1 MSYTELTVWTR
12 GIIMDKEGRDI
23 VNSISAS
30 ARQEGKY
37 AQAMENYV
45 DNPDRTN
52 CPTRKYCRVSDSVL
66 ENELTYEN
74 EHPNIV
80 VLVEGTMVKGWDYM
94 RGMPPGGTLVINT
107 HYTPDYMIR
116 FVPGA
121 ERLAQLVC
129 VDAAKLA
136 DHKWLYYRLGQLGLD
151 RLSTEGAAERNKDI
165 APDIA
170 APLIAAVVKATGV
183 VKRETIQ
190 PMIANKKAF
199 EMALNELHILPLNQ
213 WPRRKD
219 HMSTKGTRIPD
230 WLTVPFA
237 GITPAP
243 TQEKGQDLFPTG
255 NWRSIRPVYRDKLPP
270 CNNACGTNE
279 KIQGYLDLVKR
290 GKYLDAYAL
299 IKEDM
304 PFPSVTG
311 RVCYHPC
318 EQACNRGQ
326 YDEAISIRAVERFLG
341 DLGQALP
348 RDVVKP
354 GKPNGKTVA
363 VVGSGPAGH
372 SAAYQLARLG
382 YKVTILEKSPKA
394 GGLNRGGIPDW
405 VLPQHVLDREI
416 ERLVE
421 LGVTIKT
428 NVEAG
433 KDITWDDLKKNYDA
447 CVLAVGLT
455 EPNSVRAEGEN
466 KDGVIYGLPFLRDIG
481 MGTSKVK
488 LGSRVAVIGGGNT
501 AIDCARE
508 ALRQG
513 AVEVTMITVES
524 NPQEMP
530 CVPEDLHDMVEEGVE
545 LLHGRA
551 MTAAIGN
558 GKVEALHLYPA
569 RFSGAINASPITV
582 NKEAPVV
589 RFAVDNV
596 IIAIGQRA
604 ALGWLPP
611 EFKNERGTIKI
622 DRFGRL
628 GDTNFFAAGDVVQL
642 GSGQPLMV
650 VNAVGDGKRVAFNLD
665 KALRGEPLQPRK
677 IPVDVIMDL
686 NRMNMTYF
694 PHFPRVKQSM
704 LNPTS
709 RRKTQEEV
717 IQSFTEEQ
725 AIEEASRCFSCGT
738 CNACDNCYLV
748 CPEPCIVRSARSNG
762 LYKILV
768 DYCKG
773 CRVCIE
779 ECPTGCLEGVPEL
792 DFDTGVVRMDTAF
805 AISPGL
811 HGRQA
816 QELVNLASRPAKE
829 I

>member
-1 MSYTELTVWTR
+1 
-12 GIIMDKEGRDI
+12 
-23 VNSISAS
+23 
-30 ARQEGKY
+30 
-37 AQAMENYV
+37 
-45 DNPDRTN
+45 
-52 CPTRKYCRVSDSVL
+52 
-66 ENELTYEN
+66 
-74 EHPNIV
+74 
-80 VLVEGTMVKGWDYM
+80 
-94 RGMPPGGTLVINT
+94 
-107 HYTPDYMIR
+107 
-116 FVPGA
+116 
-121 ERLAQLVC
+121 
-129 VDAAKLA
+129 
-136 DHKWLYYRLGQLGLD
+136 
-151 RLSTEGAAERNKDI
+151 
-165 APDIA
+165 
-170 APLIAAVVKATGV
+170 
-183 VKRETIQ
+183 
-190 PMIANKKAF
+190 
-199 EMALNELHILPLNQ
+199 
-213 WPRRKD
+213 
-219 HMSTKGTRIPD
+219 MSTKGTRIPD
-230 WLTVPFA
+230 WLKVPFG

-243 TQEKGQDLFPTG
+243 SQEKGQDLFPTG

-290 GKYLDAYAL
+290 GKYMDAYAL

-341 DLGQALP
+341 DLGQALA
-348 RDVVKP
+348 RDVVKA
-354 GKPNGKTVA
+354 GTPNGKKVA

-382 YKVTILEKSPKA
+382 YAVTILEKSPKA

-405 VLPQHVLDREI
+405 VLPQDVLDREI

-421 LGVTIKT
+421 LGITIKT
-428 NVEAG
+428 NCEVG
-433 KDITWDDLKKNYDA
+433 KDVSWDDLKKNYDA
-447 CVLAVGLT
+447 VVLAVGLI
-455 EPNSVRAEGEN
+455 EPNSARAEGEN
-466 KDGVIYGLPFLRDIG
+466 KKGVLFGLPFLRDIG

-488 LGSRVAVIGGGNT
+488 LGARVVVIGGGNT

-513 AVEVTMITVES
+513 AVEVTMITVEAS
-524 NPQEMP
+524 SKEMP
-530 CVPEDLHDMVEEGVE
+530 AVPEDLHDMVEEGVE
-545 LLHGRA
+545 LMHGRA
-551 MTAAIGN
+551 MTAVLGD
-558 GKVEALHLYPA
+558 GKVEALQLHPA
-569 RFSGAINASPITV
+569 RFAGAINASPI
-582 NKEAPVV
+582 NIDRDAKPEK
-589 RFAVDNV
+589 FACDNV
-596 IIAIGQRA
+596 IIAVGQHA
-604 ALGWLPP
+604 SLNWLPA

-622 DRFGRL
+622 DKFGRL
-628 GDTNFFAAGDVVQL
+628 GDTNFFAAGDIVQL

-665 KALRGEPLQPRK
+665 KVLNEKPLEPRS
-677 IPVDVIMDL
+677 IPIDVIVDL

-694 PHFPRVKQSM
+694 PHFPRVQQA
-704 LNPTS
+704 LLPPTS
-709 RRKTQEEV
+709 RRKTQDEV
-717 IQSFTEEQ
+717 ILAYTEEQ
-725 AIEEASRCFSCGT
+725 AVEEASRCFSCGT

-748 CPEPCIVRSARSNG
+748 CPEPCIARSTRSNG

-805 AISPGL
+805 AISQGL

-816 QELVNLASRPAKE
+816 EELAHLADRPAKN

>member
-1 MSYTELTVWTR
+1 
-12 GIIMDKEGRDI
+12 
-23 VNSISAS
+23 
-30 ARQEGKY
+30 
-37 AQAMENYV
+37 
-45 DNPDRTN
+45 
-52 CPTRKYCRVSDSVL
+52 
-66 ENELTYEN
+66 
-74 EHPNIV
+74 
-80 VLVEGTMVKGWDYM
+80 
-94 RGMPPGGTLVINT
+94 
-107 HYTPDYMIR
+107 
-116 FVPGA
+116 
-121 ERLAQLVC
+121 
-129 VDAAKLA
+129 
-136 DHKWLYYRLGQLGLD
+136 
-151 RLSTEGAAERNKDI
+151 
-165 APDIA
+165 
-170 APLIAAVVKATGV
+170 
-183 VKRETIQ
+183 
-190 PMIANKKAF
+190 
-199 EMALNELHILPLNQ
+199 
-213 WPRRKD
+213 
-219 HMSTKGTRIPD
+219 MSTKGTRIPE

-318 EQACNRGQ
+318 ETACNRGQ

-341 DLGQALP
+341 DLGQALQ

-354 GKPNGKTVA
+354 GKPNGKKVA

-372 SAAYQLARLG
+372 SSAYQLARLG

-416 ERLVE
+416 ERLIE
-421 LGVTIKT
+421 LGIAIKT
-428 NVEAG
+428 NTEVG
-433 KDITWDDLKKNYDA
+433 KDVSWDSLKKDYDA
-447 CVLAVGLT
+447 VVLAVGLT
-455 EPNSVRAEGEN
+455 EPNNVRAEGEN
-466 KDGVIYGLPFLRDIG
+466 KQGVIYGLPLLRDIG

-488 LGSRVAVIGGGNT
+488 LGPRVAVIGGGNT

-513 AVEVTMITVES
+513 AVEVTMITVEG

-530 CVPEDLHDMVEEGVE
+530 CVPEDLHDMLEEGVE
-545 LLHGRA
+545 LIHGRA
-551 MTAAIGN
+551 MTAVLGN
-558 GKVEALHLYPA
+558 GKVEALQLYPA
-569 RFSGAINASPITV
+569 KFSGAINASPIAI
-582 NKEAPVV
+582 NKDVAAEK
-589 RFAVDNV
+589 FAVDNV
-596 IIAIGQRA
+596 IIAVGQHA
-604 ALGWLPP
+604 SLNWLPQ
-611 EFKNERGTIKI
+611 EFKTEGGTIKV

-628 GDTNFFAAGDVVQL
+628 GDTNFFAAGDIVQL

-665 KALRGEPLQPRK
+665 KALRGEVLEPRK
-677 IPVDVIMDL
+677 IAIDVIVDL

-694 PHFPRVKQSM
+694 PHFPRVKQGM

-709 RRKTQEEV
+709 RKKTQDEV
-717 IQSFTEEQ
+717 ILAFTEEQ
-725 AIEEASRCFSCGT
+725 AVEEAGRCFSCGT

-748 CPEPCIVRSARSNG
+748 CPEPCIARSDRSNG

-792 DFDTGVVRMDTAF
+792 DFDAGVVRMDTAF
-805 AISPGL
+805 AITPGL

-816 QELVNLASRPAKE
+816 QELANMASRPAKE

>member
-1 MSYTELTVWTR
+1 
-12 GIIMDKEGRDI
+12 
-23 VNSISAS
+23 
-30 ARQEGKY
+30 
-37 AQAMENYV
+37 
-45 DNPDRTN
+45 
-52 CPTRKYCRVSDSVL
+52 
-66 ENELTYEN
+66 
-74 EHPNIV
+74 
-80 VLVEGTMVKGWDYM
+80 
-94 RGMPPGGTLVINT
+94 
-107 HYTPDYMIR
+107 
-116 FVPGA
+116 
-121 ERLAQLVC
+121 
-129 VDAAKLA
+129 
-136 DHKWLYYRLGQLGLD
+136 
-151 RLSTEGAAERNKDI
+151 
-165 APDIA
+165 
-170 APLIAAVVKATGV
+170 
-183 VKRETIQ
+183 
-190 PMIANKKAF
+190 
-199 EMALNELHILPLNQ
+199 
-213 WPRRKD
+213 
-219 HMSTKGTRIPD
+219 MSTKGTRIPD

-318 EQACNRGQ
+318 ESACNRGQ

-341 DLGQALP
+341 DLGQALQ

-354 GKPNGKTVA
+354 GKPNGKKVA

-405 VLPQHVLDREI
+405 VLPQDVLDREI
-416 ERLVE
+416 ERLIE
-421 LGVTIKT
+421 LGIAIKT
-428 NVEAG
+428 NTEVG
-433 KDITWDDLKKNYDA
+433 KDVSWDSLKKDYDA
-447 CVLAVGLT
+447 VVLAVGLT

-466 KDGVIYGLPFLRDIG
+466 KQGVIYGLPFLRDIG

-488 LGSRVAVIGGGNT
+488 LGARVAVIGGGNT

-513 AVEVTMITVES
+513 AVEVTMITVEG
-524 NPQEMP
+524 NPKEMP
-530 CVPEDLHDMVEEGVE
+530 CVPEDLHDMLEEGVE
-545 LLHGRA
+545 LIHGRA
-551 MTAAIGN
+551 MTAVLGN
-558 GKVEALHLYPA
+558 GKVEALQLYPA
-569 RFSGAINASPITV
+569 KFSGAINASPITI
-582 NKEAPVV
+582 NKDVAAEK
-589 RFAVDNV
+589 FAVDNV
-596 IIAIGQRA
+596 IIAVGQHSSLA
-604 ALGWLPP
+604 WLPA
-611 EFKNERGTIKI
+611 EFKTERGSIKI

-628 GDTNFFAAGDVVQL
+628 GDTNFFAAGDIVQL

-665 KALRGEPLQPRK
+665 KALRGEALEPRK
-677 IPVDVIMDL
+677 IAIDVIVDL

-694 PHFPRVKQSM
+694 PHFPRVKQAM

-709 RRKTQEEV
+709 RKKTQEEV
-717 IQSFTEEQ
+717 ILAFTEEQ
-725 AIEEASRCFSCGT
+725 AVEEAGRCFSCGT

-748 CPEPCIVRSARSNG
+748 CPEPCIARSDRSNG

-792 DFDTGVVRMDTAF
+792 DFDAGVVRMDTAF
-805 AISPGL
+805 AITPGL

-816 QELVNLASRPAKE
+816 QELANLASRPAKE
-829 I
+829 L

>member
-1 MSYTELTVWTR
+1 
-12 GIIMDKEGRDI
+12 
-23 VNSISAS
+23 
-30 ARQEGKY
+30 
-37 AQAMENYV
+37 
-45 DNPDRTN
+45 
-52 CPTRKYCRVSDSVL
+52 
-66 ENELTYEN
+66 
-74 EHPNIV
+74 
-80 VLVEGTMVKGWDYM
+80 
-94 RGMPPGGTLVINT
+94 
-107 HYTPDYMIR
+107 
-116 FVPGA
+116 
-121 ERLAQLVC
+121 
-129 VDAAKLA
+129 
-136 DHKWLYYRLGQLGLD
+136 
-151 RLSTEGAAERNKDI
+151 
-165 APDIA
+165 
-170 APLIAAVVKATGV
+170 
-183 VKRETIQ
+183 
-190 PMIANKKAF
+190 
-199 EMALNELHILPLNQ
+199 
-213 WPRRKD
+213 
-219 HMSTKGTRIPD
+219 MSTKGTHIPE
-230 WLTVPFA
+230 WLNVPFA

-243 TQEKGQDLFPTG
+243 SQEKGQDLFPTG
-255 NWRSIRPVYRDKLPP
+255 NWRAIRPVYRDKLPP

-341 DLGQALP
+341 DLGQALA
-348 RDVVKP
+348 RDVVKA
-354 GKPNGKTVA
+354 GTPNGKKVA

-382 YKVTILEKSPKA
+382 YEVTILEKSPKA

-405 VLPQHVLDREI
+405 VLPGHVLDREI

-421 LGVTIKT
+421 LGIKIKT
-428 NVEAG
+428 NVEVG
-433 KDITWDDLKKNYDA
+433 KDVTWDELKKNYDA
-447 CVLAVGLT
+447 VVLAVGLT
-455 EPNSVRAEGEN
+455 DPNSARADGEDKN
-466 KDGVIYGLPFLRDIG
+466 GVIFGLPFLRDIG

-488 LGSRVAVIGGGNT
+488 LGARVAVIGGGNT

-513 AVEVTMITVES
+513 AVEVTMITIEGS
-524 NPQEMP
+524 AKEMSA
-530 CVPEDLHDMVEEGVE
+530 VPEDLHDMTEEGVE

-551 MTAAIGN
+551 MTAVLGD
-558 GKVEALHLYPA
+558 GKVEALELRPA
-569 RFSGAINASPITV
+569 QFAGAINASPIV
-582 NKEAPVV
+582 IDRESKAE

-596 IIAIGQRA
+596 IIAVGQHA
-604 ALGWLPP
+604 SLKWLPD
-611 EFKNERGTIKI
+611 EFKTERGTIKI
-622 DRFGRL
+622 DKFGRL
-628 GDTNFFAAGDVVQL
+628 GGTKFFAAGDVVQL
-642 GSGQPLMV
+642 GMGQPLMV

-665 KALRGEPLQPRK
+665 EVLRGEQLQPRSVP
-677 IPVDVIMDL
+677 IDVIVDL

-694 PHFPRVKQSM
+694 PHFPRVQQSLLPPM
-704 LNPTS
+704 S
-709 RRKTQEEV
+709 RRKTQDEV
-717 IQSFTEEQ
+717 ILSYTEEQ
-725 AIEEASRCFSCGT
+725 AVEEASRCFSCGT

-748 CPEPCIVRSARSNG
+748 CPEPCIVRSTRSNG

-792 DFDTGVVRMDTAF
+792 DFDSGVVRMDTAF

-816 QELVNLASRPAKE
+816 EELRNLGDRPAKS

>member
-1 MSYTELTVWTR
+1 
-12 GIIMDKEGRDI
+12 
-23 VNSISAS
+23 
-30 ARQEGKY
+30 
-37 AQAMENYV
+37 
-45 DNPDRTN
+45 
-52 CPTRKYCRVSDSVL
+52 
-66 ENELTYEN
+66 
-74 EHPNIV
+74 
-80 VLVEGTMVKGWDYM
+80 
-94 RGMPPGGTLVINT
+94 
-107 HYTPDYMIR
+107 
-116 FVPGA
+116 
-121 ERLAQLVC
+121 
-129 VDAAKLA
+129 
-136 DHKWLYYRLGQLGLD
+136 
-151 RLSTEGAAERNKDI
+151 
-165 APDIA
+165 
-170 APLIAAVVKATGV
+170 
-183 VKRETIQ
+183 
-190 PMIANKKAF
+190 
-199 EMALNELHILPLNQ
+199 
-213 WPRRKD
+213 
-219 HMSTKGTRIPD
+219 MSTKGTRIPE

-318 EQACNRGQ
+318 ETACNRGQ

-341 DLGQALP
+341 DLGQALQ

-354 GKPNGKTVA
+354 GKPNGKKVA

-416 ERLVE
+416 ERLIE
-421 LGVTIKT
+421 LGIAIKT
-428 NVEAG
+428 NTEVG
-433 KDITWDDLKKNYDA
+433 KDVSWDSLKKDCDA
-447 CVLAVGLT
+447 VVLAVGLT

-466 KDGVIYGLPFLRDIG
+466 KQGVIYGLPFLRDIG

-488 LGSRVAVIGGGNT
+488 LGARVAVIGGGNT

-513 AVEVTMITVES
+513 AVEVTMITVEG
-524 NPQEMP
+524 NPKEMP
-530 CVPEDLHDMVEEGVE
+530 CVPEDLHDMLEEGVE
-545 LLHGRA
+545 LIHGRA
-551 MTAAIGN
+551 MTAVLGN
-558 GKVEALHLYPA
+558 GKVEALQLYPA
-569 RFSGAINASPITV
+569 KFSGAINASPITI
-582 NKEAPVV
+582 NKDVAAEK
-589 RFAVDNV
+589 FAVDNV
-596 IIAIGQRA
+596 IIAVGQHA
-604 ALGWLPP
+604 SLAWLPA
-611 EFKNERGTIKI
+611 EFKNERGTIKV

-628 GDTNFFAAGDVVQL
+628 GDTNFFAAGDIVQL

-665 KALRGEPLQPRK
+665 KALRGEVLEPRK
-677 IPVDVIMDL
+677 IAIDVIVDL

-694 PHFPRVKQSM
+694 PHFPRVKQGM

-709 RRKTQEEV
+709 RKKTQDEV
-717 IQSFTEEQ
+717 ILAFTEEQ
-725 AIEEASRCFSCGT
+725 AVEEAGRCFSCGT

-748 CPEPCIVRSARSNG
+748 CPEPCIARSDRSNG

-792 DFDTGVVRMDTAF
+792 DFDAGVVRMDTAF
-805 AISPGL
+805 AITPGL

-816 QELVNLASRPAKE
+816 QELANLASRPPKE

>member
-1 MSYTELTVWTR
+1 
-12 GIIMDKEGRDI
+12 
-23 VNSISAS
+23 
-30 ARQEGKY
+30 
-37 AQAMENYV
+37 
-45 DNPDRTN
+45 
-52 CPTRKYCRVSDSVL
+52 
-66 ENELTYEN
+66 
-74 EHPNIV
+74 
-80 VLVEGTMVKGWDYM
+80 
-94 RGMPPGGTLVINT
+94 
-107 HYTPDYMIR
+107 
-116 FVPGA
+116 
-121 ERLAQLVC
+121 
-129 VDAAKLA
+129 
-136 DHKWLYYRLGQLGLD
+136 
-151 RLSTEGAAERNKDI
+151 
-165 APDIA
+165 
-170 APLIAAVVKATGV
+170 
-183 VKRETIQ
+183 
-190 PMIANKKAF
+190 
-199 EMALNELHILPLNQ
+199 
-213 WPRRKD
+213 
-219 HMSTKGTRIPD
+219 MSTKGTRIPD

-255 NWRSIRPVYRDKLPP
+255 NWRAIRPVYRDKLPP

-348 RDVVKP
+348 KDIVKP

-382 YKVTILEKSPKA
+382 YKVTILEKSPKP

-416 ERLVE
+416 ERLGE
-421 LGVTIKT
+421 LGITIQCNT
-428 NVEAG
+428 DVG
-433 KDITWDDLKKNYDA
+433 KDVSWEHLKKNYDA
-447 CVLAVGLT
+447 VVLAVGLT
-455 EPNSVRAEGEN
+455 EPNSVKAEGEDKN
-466 KDGVIYGLPFLRDIG
+466 GVIYGLPFLRDIG

-488 LGSRVAVIGGGNT
+488 LGPRVVVIGGGNT

-513 AVEVTMITVES
+513 AVEVTMITVEGH
-524 NPQEMP
+524 PQEMP
-530 CVPEDLHDMVEEGVE
+530 CVPEDLHDMLEEGVE
-545 LLHGRA
+545 LIHGRA
-551 MTAAIGN
+551 MTAVLGN
-558 GKVEALHLYPA
+558 GKVEALQLYPA
-569 RFSGAINASPITV
+569 KFSGAINASPITI
-582 NKEAPVV
+582 NKEAPAE
-589 RFAVDNV
+589 RFAADNV
-596 IIAIGQRA
+596 IIAVGQHA
-604 ALGWLPP
+604 SLAWLPA
-611 EFKNERGTIKI
+611 EFKTESGTIKI

-628 GDTNFFAAGDVVQL
+628 GNTNFFAAGDIVQF

-665 KALRGEPLQPRK
+665 KALRGEDLQPRK
-677 IPVDVIMDL
+677 IAIDVIMDL

-694 PHFPRVKQSM
+694 PHFPRVKQEL
-704 LNPTS
+704 LNPAT
-709 RRKTQEEV
+709 RKKTQDEV

-725 AIEEASRCFSCGT
+725 AVEEAGRCFSCGT

-816 QELVNLASRPAKE
+816 QELASLASRPATE